1 MSINGALQVGRSA
14 IVASQAAIQVAGNN
28 MANAATEGYAR
39 RSVHF
44 LPTRGE
50 QVGRNIYVGR
60 GVDLSQ
66 VRREVDTAL
75 QARFRDATSNEH
87 AALMDQRFLTAIES
101 IQNELTDN
109 DLSSLLSD
117 FFNAFSEVANNP
129 EDGAVRSLTIEQGQ
143 ALAQQVQAMRN
154 DLTQVRSEVDRALGN
169 SIDEAN
175 RLLDRIASVNRE
187 VAQAES
193 SGGQANALRDQRD
206 TLINELSQLVDIDVV
221 EQDNGSA
228 DVFIDSIPVV
238 LAGDSRGI
246 ELRKES
252 NAGNSGVTI
261 RIADDGTLLNP
272 QKGEIGGLMRQ
283 RAETIQPSIDDL
295 DQFTSQLIFQV
306 NRLHSQGQG
315 RNGFTSA
322 EGTYFVRDSAANLN
336 SSDADLPFDVS
347 NGSFVIHVTNTQ
359 TGTRESF
366 QINVD
371 GNADS
376 LDDLVDRIN
385 NGVDV
390 PNVTAGITSQGAM
403 TLDAAGGYEF
413 SFSDDSSGALAALGI
428 NTYFTGGD
436 ATDIG
441 VNQAIVDDRNLLAVG
456 ADHVGGSNGTA
467 LAIADLQDQ
476 RVEQL
481 GDRSLR
487 EFWQNS
493 VSSLAVRVNSAN
505 EEVETNKLVRE
516 NLNAQIQGVS
526 GVSLD
531 EESINL
537 LQYQRQ
543 FQAAARFI
551 SVIDQAMQTLL
562 TIGA

>member
-44 LPTRGE
+44 VPVRGE
-50 QVGRNIYVGR
+50 QVGRNIFVGR
-60 GVDLSQ
+60 GVDLSS

-75 QARFRDATSNEH
+75 QSRYRDALSQEH
-87 AALMDQRFLTAIES
+87 AALMDQRFLTAIET

-109 DLSSLLSD
+109 DLSSLLSA
-117 FFNAFSEVANNP
+117 FFNSFSEVANNP
-129 EDGAVRSLTIEQGQ
+129 EDGAVRSLAIEQGA
-143 ALAQQVQAMRN
+143 ALAQQVQSMRTN
-154 DLTQVRSEVDRALGN
+154 LSDVRTEVDRALGA
-169 SIDEAN
+169 SISEAN
-175 RLLDRIASVNRE
+175 RLLDRIAEVNRE
-187 VAQAES
+187 IALAES
-193 SGGQANALRDQRD
+193 GGAEASALRDQRD
-206 TLINELSQLVDIDVV
+206 VLINDLSELVDIDVV
-221 EQDNGSA
+221 EQSNGSA
-228 DVFIDSIPVV
+228 DIFIDSIPVV
-238 LAGDSRGI
+238 LSAESRGI

-252 NAGNSGVTI
+252 DAGESLVTI
-261 RIADDGTLLNP
+261 RLKADGTLLNP
-272 QKGEIGGLMRQ
+272 TQGEIGGLMRQ
-283 RAETIQPSIDDL
+283 REETVQPSIDDL

-306 NRLHSQGQG
+306 NRLHAQGQG
-315 RNGFTSA
+315 RNGLTSVA
-322 EGTYFVRDSAANLN
+322 GTYFVRDTTANLN
-336 SSDADLPFDVS
+336 STDADLPFDVA
-347 NGSFVIHVTNTQ
+347 NGSFVLHVTNTE

-366 QINVD
+366 QINVN

-376 LDDLVDRIN
+376 LDDLVSRIN
-385 NGVDV
+385 TGVAV
-390 PNVTAGITSQGAM
+390 PNVTAGINAQGAL
-403 TLDAAGGYEF
+403 TLDAAGGYAI

-428 NTYFTGGD
+428 NTYFTGSD

-441 VNQAIVDDRNLLAVG
+441 VNQAIMDDHNLLAIG

-467 LAIADLQDQ
+467 LAIADLQDE
-476 RVEQL
+476 RIEAL

-493 VSSLAVRVNSAN
+493 VSSLAVRVDSAN

-516 NLNAQIQGVS
+516 NLDAQIQGVS

-531 EESINL
+531 EESISL
-537 LQYQRQ
+537 LTYQRQ

-551 SVIDQAMQTLL
+551 SVIDEAMQTLL

>member
-436 ATDIG
+436 AKDIG

-551 SVIDQAMQTLL
+551 PVIDQAMQTLL